1 MKTIANA
8 LSRSI
13 AVLGFAILLTTYGVS
28 FAEDPSGT
36 SEENTSIVVGQP
48 QSIEITPATI

>member
-1 MKTIANA
+1 MKPIANA

-36 SEENTSIVVGQP
+36 PEEPLRVFTLLTLPVAFGV
-48 QSIEITPATI
+48 